1 MGVLFAFMNAVF
13 ALILLVLVI
22 LATAFAIFMKN
33 PDTRY
38 QPMRDDRGSFIKS
51 ATQLN
56 QELDALGAT
65 ARGDMV
71 QTSYNKARD
80 LDEDDDSY
88 SSISGKNQHEA
99 AGIPLPPSTANSNR
113 SPSRHRDSRD
123 HPRSPIDSAM
133 PLFPSD
139 VGPRHGEPNRSVE
152 NPRGMYNGYNDSSRP
167 GADFPLLNS
176 RSNNNQSP
184 SRGQDQQ
191 LYSRTGSL
199 HSNSNYRQQNNSSPW
214 QRGAGYDH

>member
-1 MGVLFAFMNAVF
+1 MGVLFFGINGFF
-13 ALILLVLVI
+13 ATVLILMVMF
-22 LATAFAIFMKN
+22 ATGYAVFMKN

-80 LDEDDDSY
+80 LDDDDDSY
-88 SSISGKNQHEA
+88 SSNSLNHHDATKV
-99 AGIPLPPSTANSNR
+99 PLPPSTANSNR
-113 SPSRHRDSRD
+113 SPSRHGESREP
-123 HPRSPIDSAM
+123 PRSPIDPSM

-139 VGPRHGEPNRSVE
+139 GRPRHGEPT
-152 NPRGMYNGYNDSSRP
+152 PYIDTPHGMYNGYNDSSRP
-167 GADFPLLNS
+167 GADLPLLNTWTD
-176 RSNNNQSP
+176 NKNQAAAH
-184 SRGQDQQ
+184 GQEQQ
-191 LYSRTGSL
+191 MYSRTGSL